1 MELCNKRSRWENHDD
16 HLHNGVDD
24 DDEEEEEGDGDD
36 FDDDFDDDV
45 GKKSLVFNTNDFQSP
60 L

>member
-16 HLHNGVDD
+16 HLHNGVDDD

-45 GKKSLVFNTNDFQSP
+45 GKKRFSF
-60 L
+60 